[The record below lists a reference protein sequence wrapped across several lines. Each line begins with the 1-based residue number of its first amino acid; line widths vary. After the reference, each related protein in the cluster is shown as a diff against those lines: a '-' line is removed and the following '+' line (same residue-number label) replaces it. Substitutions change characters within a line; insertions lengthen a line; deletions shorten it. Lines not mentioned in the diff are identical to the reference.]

1 MSKVTKGA
9 RTSLIWLAA
18 ILVALYAL
26 LAVGVLTGKTSWTP
40 GLALDLA
47 GGRQIILTPV
57 LDEGATQEIDESDLD
72 QAVSVIRQR
81 VDASGVAEAEIAT
94 QGNNIVVSLPG
105 NPSQSTVDLVAQAA
119 QLQFRPVLL
128 VGDPSPT
135 TTDETVTEP
144 GASPTPSPSASPSA
158 SASAAATPEPTP
170 SASEVAHVVG
180 EADAEPSASPSPVLL
195 DAGVPEA
202 TATPEPAASDVPAE
216 TPEDN
221 SSFAWLTP
229 QVMADYEA
237 LDCLAP
243 ENYGGR
249 SMGDPDAG
257 YVACSSSD
265 LAKLAMGPVEITGDD
280 LETASSG
287 PEMSQT
293 GSFTGGYEVRLQFNS
308 EGAAKFSE
316 VTSRLVDLEEP
327 RSQFAIVLDG
337 VVISH
342 PVVQSRITNGEASI
356 SGSFTQE
363 QAEQLANQLKFG
375 ALPLSL
381 EVQSNQQISSTLGED
396 QLEKGLIAGAIG
408 LILVA
413 LYSLVQYRALGF
425 VTIAS
430 LLIAG
435 GLTFAIISLL
445 SWGLGYRL
453 SLAGIAGLIVAI
465 GITADS
471 FIVYFERIR
480 DELREGRSLK
490 SAVDHAWKRARRT
503 ILISD
508 AVSLLAA
515 VTLYVLAVG
524 GVRGFAFTLGLTT
537 VIDVVVVMLFTHPVM
552 VLLARTRFFGEGH
565 KWSGLDPR
573 QLGREAIY
581 KGRGRVRT
589 GAPARSGAATGG
601 DDGLTL
607 AERKAAQ
614 RRAAAGAPSAT
625 DVSAVNEAAEP
636 EGADAV
642 DAPANETKGGA

>member
-9 RTSLIWLAA
+9 RRSLIWLAA
-18 ILVALYAL
+18 ILVAIYGL
-26 LAVGVLTGKTSWTP
+26 LAVGVLTGNASWTP

-57 LDEGATQEIDESDLD
+57 LDEGATQEIDQSDLD

-81 VDASGVAEAEIAT
+81 VDASGVAEAEITT
-94 QGNNIVVSLPG
+94 QGNNIVVALPG
-105 NPSQSTVDLVAQAA
+105 TPDDATVDLVAQAA

-135 TTDETVTEP
+135 TTDDETVTE
-144 GASPTPSPSASPSA
+144 SDETPVAEPSA
-158 SASAAATPEPTP
+158 SASATPEPTP
-170 SASEVAHVVG
+170 SASEVANLIT
-180 EADAEPSASPSPVLL
+180 DAEPEPSASPSAVLL
-195 DAGVPEA
+195 DAAVPEA
-202 TATPEPAASDVPAE
+202 SPSPSAE
-216 TPEDN
+216 TTDEAAAEPEDA
-221 SSFAWLTP
+221 SSFAWLTED
-229 QVMADYEA
+229 VMADYAA
-237 LDCLAP
+237 LDCLDV

-249 SMGDPDAG
+249 TMGDPDAG
-257 YVACSSSD
+257 YVACSSAD
-265 LAKLAMGPVEITGDD
+265 FAKLAMGPVEVTGDD

-308 EGAAKFSE
+308 EGAAKFAD
-316 VTSRLVDLEEP
+316 VTTRLVGLEDP
-327 RSQFAIVLDG
+327 RNQFAIVLDG

-356 SGSFTQE
+356 SGNFTQE

-381 EVQSNQQISSTLGED
+381 EVQSNQQISSTLGAD
-396 QLEKGLIAGAIG
+396 QLEKGLIAGLIG
-408 LILVA
+408 LVLVA

-430 LLIAG
+430 LIIAG
-435 GLTFAIISLL
+435 ATTFGVISLL

-490 SAVDHAWKRARRT
+490 SAVDHAWTRARRT

-515 VTLYVLAVG
+515 VTLYILAVG

-537 VIDVVVVMLFTHPVM
+537 VIDVIVVMLFTHPVM
-552 VLLARTRFFGEGH
+552 VLLARTKFFGEGH

-573 QLGREAIY
+573 QLGRDTMY

-589 GAPARSGAATGG
+589 GAAAPK
-601 DDGLTL
+601 DGLTL
-607 AERKAAQ
+607 AERRAAERKAAEGGAV
-614 RRAAAGAPSAT
+614 AADEVGEPTAAEVA
-625 DVSAVNEAAEP
+625 AVNDAAEVS
-636 EGADAV
+636 EADAD
-642 DAPANETKGGA
+642 DAPANDRKGDV